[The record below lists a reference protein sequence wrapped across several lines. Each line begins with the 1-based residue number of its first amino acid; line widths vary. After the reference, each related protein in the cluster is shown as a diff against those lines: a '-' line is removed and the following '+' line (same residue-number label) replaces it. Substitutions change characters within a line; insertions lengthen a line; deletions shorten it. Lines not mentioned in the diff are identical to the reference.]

1 MAGSG
6 TRRMPSLTKLR
17 DKLRERRER
26 GVERARV
33 QAEAKRE
40 WEPSG
45 KIGRDGV
52 HEGYSSSS
60 AGGF

>member
-1 MAGSG
+1 
-6 TRRMPSLTKLR
+6 MPKLGKLR

-26 GVERARV
+26 SVERARA

-40 WEPSG
+40 WERSG
-45 KIGRDGV
+45 KIGRNGV

-60 AGGF
+60 F